1 MYITL
6 LCSAVQSSVIHHRL
20 VQCNVVEYSAEQW
33 RLDLGPEDDAAVE
46 PPGEGEEQH
55 GQDRQEAEE
64 DLGGRH
70 HRLTR
75 HRHCHQHNHRR
86 QNNDMGK

>member
-1 MYITL
+1 M
-6 LCSAVQSSVIHHRL
+6 
-20 VQCNVVEYSAEQW
+20 QCNVVEYSAEQW

-75 HRHCHQHNHRR
+75 HRHCHQHNHRQHFR
-86 QNNDMGK
+86 HQLECRLLAGPFYTLPS